1 MLLMVTADTNRRPGS
16 RPRFVAAK
24 HGVIPARAGT
34 YSVPLAFLDT
44 VHADA
49 WAPHRLPPIR
59 RAYRDGKADRL
70 PAIRVV
76 FWLDGTMAIDDGNHR
91 LTVARE
97 EQAER
102 IRVRF
107 LRGAGRTAFQPIRR
121 AA

>member
-1 MLLMVTADTNRRPGS
+1 MSNTAPGRPA
-16 RPRFVAAK
+16 FLAAE
-24 HGVIPARAGT
+24 HGIIPVRAGT

-44 VHADA
+44 VAAEA

-59 RAYRDGKADRL
+59 RAYAEGKAAEF
-70 PAIRVV
+70 PAIRIV
-76 FWLDGTMAIDDGNHR
+76 FWPDGSMAIDDGNHR

-107 LRGAGRTAFQPIRR
+107 LRGAGRTCYRPIRR